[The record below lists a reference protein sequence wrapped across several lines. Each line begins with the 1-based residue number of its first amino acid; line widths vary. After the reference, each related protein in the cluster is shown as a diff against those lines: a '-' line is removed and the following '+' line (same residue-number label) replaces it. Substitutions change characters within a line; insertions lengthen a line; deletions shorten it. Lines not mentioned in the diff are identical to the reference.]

1 MLRQPDIRLR
11 GFTLVEIMVVAAI
24 ISLIAVIAVPNW
36 LRARER
42 SQASVIL
49 EDLRLLN
56 EAIDQFAVE
65 NNSKAGDTASWAQIQ
80 TYIKTG
86 TRLQA
91 SGGLDLFGNSFGS
104 AFTVDTPPRLPTDTF
119 NALSD
124 TTPAEYWA
132 PFH

>member
-11 GFTLVEIMVVAAI
+11 AFTLVEIMVVAAI

-49 EDLRLLN
+49 EDLRLIS

-65 NNSKAGDTASWAQIQ
+65 NNSKQGDTASWAQIHP
-80 TYIKTG
+80 YIKTG

-104 AFTVDTPPRLPTDTF
+104 SFTVDTPPKLPAATF
-119 NALSD
+119 SALSD

-132 PFH
+132 PFY